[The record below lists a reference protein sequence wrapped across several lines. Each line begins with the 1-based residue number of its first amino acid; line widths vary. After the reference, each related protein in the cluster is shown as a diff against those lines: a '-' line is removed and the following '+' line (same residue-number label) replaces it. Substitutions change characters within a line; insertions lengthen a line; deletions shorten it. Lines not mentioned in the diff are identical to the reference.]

1 VEEFVIDIGLD
12 AEELPNLPIL
22 ERDLQ
27 NVIVSLVGERLYF
40 GIEDFNGRYVQRW
53 HKVRTIL
60 HLLFAFPAEHHKC
73 ENLGVLYTEQM
84 YGMASILIYRRR
96 TARFVARKALRSGEE
111 PCFRGDPACAFLQFF
126 RFADD
131 RDTAIGAKPF
141 QVVNSDQWLHCVFKR
156 FKQTKRRLIQHLK
169 ETLDAT

>member
-1 VEEFVIDIGLD
+1 MEKFVIDIGLD

-40 GIEDFNGRYVQRW
+40 GIEDFNGRYVQRR

-60 HLLFAFPAEHHKC
+60 HLLFAFSAEHHKC

-96 TARFVARKALRSGEE
+96 TLSLSQQ
-111 PCFRGDPACAFLQFF
+111 RG
-126 RFADD
+126 
-131 RDTAIGAKPF
+131 I
-141 QVVNSDQWLHCVFKR
+141 
-156 FKQTKRRLIQHLK
+156 
-169 ETLDAT
+169 

>member
-1 VEEFVIDIGLD
+1 MEKFVIDIGLD

-27 NVIVSLVGERLYF
+27 NVIVSLVGERLDF
-40 GIEDFNGRYVQRW
+40 GIEDFNGRYVQRR

-84 YGMASILIYRRR
+84 YGIASILIYRGSSS
-96 TARFVARKALRSGEE
+96 FVQPNQNHRM
-111 PCFRGDPACAFLQFF
+111 RGNDY
-126 RFADD
+126 
-131 RDTAIGAKPF
+131 
-141 QVVNSDQWLHCVFKR
+141 SH
-156 FKQTKRRLIQHLK
+156 RL
-169 ETLDAT
+169 A